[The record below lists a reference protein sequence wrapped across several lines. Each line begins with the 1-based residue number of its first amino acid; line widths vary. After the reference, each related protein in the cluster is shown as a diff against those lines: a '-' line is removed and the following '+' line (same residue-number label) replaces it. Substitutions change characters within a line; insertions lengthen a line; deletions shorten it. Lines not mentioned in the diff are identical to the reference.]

1 MAAMSMVTLRALAG
15 LALPLS
21 LAANAEQVKVEST
34 EVRLSEMG
42 PAVLLRVGNRAI
54 PVFVDPVVAQSIQG
68 ALGGQKPVRPLSH
81 DLMHSV
87 LAGFGGRVSKV
98 VITLHEGIY
107 YGALTVVM
115 GGKTRVFDSRSSD
128 AIALA
133 IHAGAP
139 ILVSRE
145 LLEQVGIELD
155 AKK

>member
-1 MAAMSMVTLRALAG
+1 MSSVIVRALAG

-21 LAANAEQVKVEST
+21 LAANAEQIRVEST

-68 ALGGQKPVRPLSH
+68 ALGGQKALRPLTH

-87 LAGFGGRVSKV
+87 LTGFGARVTQV
-98 VITLHEGIY
+98 VVTLNDGIY
-107 YGALTVVM
+107 YGELTVVM
-115 GGKTRVFDSRSSD
+115 DGKTRVFDSRSSD

-145 LLEQVGIELD
+145 LLDRVGIEL
-155 AKK
+155 

>member
-1 MAAMSMVTLRALAG
+1 M
-15 LALPLS
+15 ALPLS
-21 LAANAEQVKVEST
+21 FAANAQQIAVEST
-34 EVRLSEMG
+34 EVRISDMG

-54 PVFVDPVVAQSIQG
+54 PVFVDPIVAQSIQG

-87 LAGFGGRVSKV
+87 LTGFGGRVSQV

-115 GGKTRVFDSRSSD
+115 DGKTKVFDSRSSD

-133 IHAGAP
+133 IHARAP

-145 LLEQVGIELD
+145 LLDQVGVELE
-155 AKK
+155 ARK